1 MISYI
6 ENLKE
11 ATRKLLECI
20 NELVEVAGCKINTQ
34 KYFSFLQTKNE
45 RLERKIKE
53 AIPFS
58 SETKGI
64 KYLGINVPQE
74 TKDLY
79 SENYKILTKEMKHG
93 RNQWRDIPCLWIRKI
108 NIVKMIILPKVINTL
123 YPIPIKLPKAIFT
136 YLGNKKSLCMET
148 QKISSSQSKLDK
160 EKQKCNN
167 HAV

>member
-1 MISYI
+1 MFADDMISYI

-34 KYFSFLQTKNE
+34 KCFSFLQTKNE

-64 KYLGINVPQE
+64 KYLGVNVPQE

-79 SENYKILTKEMKHG
+79 SENYKILMKEMKHD
-93 RNQWRDIPCLWIRKI
+93 RNQRRDIPCLWIRRI

-123 YPIPIKLPKAIFT
+123 YAIPIKLPKAIFT
-136 YLGNKKSLCMET
+136 
-148 QKISSSQSKLDK
+148 
-160 EKQKCNN
+160 
-167 HAV
+167 

>member
-1 MISYI
+1 MFADDMISYI

-58 SETKGI
+58 SETKEI
-64 KYLGINVPQE
+64 KYLGINVGDKIPQE

-79 SENYKILTKEMKHG
+79 SENYKILMKEIKDD
-93 RNQWRDIPCLWIRKI
+93 RNSSWFGKI
-108 NIVKMIILPKVINTL
+108 SITKMIILPKASNRFNAIT
-123 YPIPIKLPKAIFT
+123 IKLPMVVFH
-136 YLGNKKSLCMET
+136 
-148 QKISSSQSKLDK
+148 KIR
-160 EKQKCNN
+160 
-167 HAV
+167 